1 MYVFMYMYIK
11 RIDERLQEGMVE
23 MGFQPSDD
31 TDVESLFPK
40 DVKLTA
46 SDFMTG
52 IVFDDEAHEMDDS
65 VTPTTNNDVTARRR
79 TKEFFRKYVDDVYN
93 GKVGT
98 LPTCHRS
105 SLGSQTL
112 PVVLTS

>member
-1 MYVFMYMYIK
+1 
-11 RIDERLQEGMVE
+11 

-52 IVFDDEAHEMDDS
+52 IVFDDECHELDDCL
-65 VTPTTNNDVTARRR
+65 TPSNDVAARRR
-79 TKEFFRKYVDDVYN
+79 TKEFFRKYIDDVYN

-98 LPTCHRS
+98 LPSQFARFANAAGCLK
-105 SLGSQTL
+105 SL
-112 PVVLTS
+112 

>member
-1 MYVFMYMYIK
+1 
-11 RIDERLQEGMVE
+11 MVE

-52 IVFDDEAHEMDDS
+52 IVFDDESVHELDDS
-65 VTPTTNNDVTARRR
+65 VTPANNDITARRR
-79 TKEFFRKYVDDVYN
+79 TKEFFRKYIDDVYN

-98 LPTCHRS
+98 LS
-105 SLGSQTL
+105 VG
-112 PVVLTS
+112 VVRKRCR